1 MEFTKSS
8 NRLFENGYSMRS
20 NFNRKINMTTKNLNN
35 YLLDIY
41 QTLFLNESV
50 SRAEIF
56 DKLYGLSQLIT
67 VILKDSGVDNS
78 MLVIFFDL
86 EKDVENGMP
95 IDSPA
100 ILAYTLTANICTTLF
115 REKDEVD
122 AINSERFE
130 EMIAEYE
137 EGIIRRITH

>member
-1 MEFTKSS
+1 
-8 NRLFENGYSMRS
+8 
-20 NFNRKINMTTKNLNN
+20 MTTKNLNN

-50 SRAEIF
+50 SRGEIF